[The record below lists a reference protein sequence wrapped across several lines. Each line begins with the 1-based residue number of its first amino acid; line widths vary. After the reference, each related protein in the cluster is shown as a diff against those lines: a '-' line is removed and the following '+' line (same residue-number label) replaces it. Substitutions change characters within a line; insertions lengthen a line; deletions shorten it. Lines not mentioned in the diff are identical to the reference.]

1 MLPGEVFER
10 RLRQAV
16 KSSTF
21 MVQEEAQ
28 ATHAFTSR
36 TASLERAVEAKF
48 NFDNGANVGTVYID
62 EYAAPYGPFVH
73 NGTRPHVIKPKRKRY
88 LRWAPIAGNGFLFA
102 KEVHHP
108 GTKADPFLYEALER
122 KRGDVFSIFAKATNT
137 ALKDITGSQWLG
149 DTVREIKLEL

>member
-48 NFDNGANVGTVYID
+48 NFDNGVNVRAVC
-62 EYAAPYGPFVH
+62 P
-73 NGTRPHVIKPKRKRY
+73 
-88 LRWAPIAGNGFLFA
+88 
-102 KEVHHP
+102 
-108 GTKADPFLYEALER
+108 
-122 KRGDVFSIFAKATNT
+122 
-137 ALKDITGSQWLG
+137 
-149 DTVREIKLEL
+149 